1 MHQRCN
7 GNLDC
12 EDKSDE
18 VNCNSIAFDAA
29 YLKDVPAPPLK
40 KQQLEHRDKKLQLNI
55 SITIESLLELNEVD
69 STLKIHMH
77 LNVIWIDPRLDYIDL
92 KANSWLNTI
101 TMEQKDQLWMPS
113 LIFFNT
119 EDKTE
124 ANFKDDSSFATL
136 AIGKGAKPTLLHYSL
151 VKQIIYKS
159 EDW

>member
-18 VNCNSIAFDAA
+18 VNCNSIAFDSS

-40 KQQLEHRDKKLQLNI
+40 EQLEHGDKKLQLNISI

-69 STLKIHMH
+69 LTLKIHMH

-92 KANSWLNTI
+92 KENIGLNTI

-113 LIFFNT
+113 LLKMT
-119 EDKTE
+119 H
-124 ANFKDDSSFATL
+124 L
-136 AIGKGAKPTLLHYSL
+136 LLHW
-151 VKQIIYKS
+151 Q
-159 EDW
+159 

>member
-18 VNCNSIAFDAA
+18 VNCNSIAFDSA

-40 KQQLEHRDKKLQLNI
+40 KQIEHGEKKLQLNL

-92 KANSWLNTI
+92 KENSWLNTI

-136 AIGKGAKPTLLHYSL
+136 AIGKEAKPTILQDSL

-159 EDW
+159 KDW